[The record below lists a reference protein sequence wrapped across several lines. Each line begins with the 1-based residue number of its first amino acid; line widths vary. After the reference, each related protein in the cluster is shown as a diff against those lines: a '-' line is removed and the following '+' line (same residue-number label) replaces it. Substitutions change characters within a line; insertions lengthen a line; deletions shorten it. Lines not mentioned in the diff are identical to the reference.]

1 MKYQQVNLMEELLDF
16 ISREFSLDFKFEK
29 NIQKFSCRAHWWPPC
44 QKLTPKFAKAYNEIN
59 DNLKNKLDIVFISL
73 DKNEESF
80 NEYFKDMPWKALPFS
95 GMYTFIV
102 NLKETK
108 FLGFRSRS
116 FEDIGTK
123 ISS

>member
-1 MKYQQVNLMEELLDF
+1 
-16 ISREFSLDFKFEK
+16 
-29 NIQKFSCRAHWWPPC
+29 
-44 QKLTPKFAKAYNEIN
+44 LTPKFAKAYNEIN